1 MPLAE
6 SLKVIEDLGDNL
18 PMVGDVAKEVKKKLK
33 AVLAK
38 NEGYKTVCT
47 ISSILDGNQDTLTSE
62 IEQQLSPLEMAY
74 FKFAPVTTCDVE
86 QSFSV
91 YKTFMADNR
100 RSFLFENLKKVFV
113 IRCNASLCSTLKSS
127 ITENY

>member
-1 MPLAE
+1 M
-6 SLKVIEDLGDNL
+6 G
-18 PMVGDVAKEVKKKLK
+18 GDVAEVKQKLK
-33 AVLAK
+33 AVFAK

-47 ISSILDGNQDTLTSE
+47 ISRILGGNQDTLTSE
-62 IEQQLSPLEMAY
+62 IEQQLSPLKMPY

-86 QSFSV
+86 RSFTV

-100 RSFLFENLKKVFV
+100 RSFLLENLKKVFV